1 MDIEYLLFLQ
11 NLREATGGALNEFFN
26 AITKISVDV
35 MPFMPFVIFWCV
47 SRKWGYRCLISYWFA
62 DTVNGIIKL
71 TACIY
76 RPWIRDARI
85 EPAGDA
91 KVAAT
96 GYSFPSG
103 HSTTAT
109 ATYGTIFAWQRKKR
123 TWVAVLCAVLIALTM
138 FSRNY
143 LGVHTPQDVLT
154 GFTVTFIL
162 ICIIGAVS
170 EKLYGNEKGIDI
182 ISLVGILFIIGA
194 ICYIKLKSYPMDYVD
209 GKLLVDPQKMMND
222 AFKASGGLLGL
233 IIGSYIE
240 RHYIRYEI
248 PFGSVNLPIMTILGV
263 GILFSWHNYLGP
275 AIFVSALGTQW
286 GGFVTSAL
294 MVIFALTIWPILIK
308 KSEIPAESVK
318 EN

>member
-11 NLREATGGALNEFFN
+11 NLREASGDIFNEFFN
-26 AITKISVDV
+26 AITKITVDV
-35 MPFMPFVIFWCV
+35 MPFMPFVILWCV
-47 SRKWGYRCLISYWFA
+47 NTKWGYRALITYWFC
-62 DTVNGIIKL
+62 DSVNAVIKL
-71 TACIY
+71 TACVY

-103 HSTTAT
+103 HSTVAT

-123 TWVAVLCAVLIALTM
+123 TWVAVLCGVLIALTM
-138 FSRNY
+138 FSRNF

-154 GFTVTFIL
+154 GFSVTAITVFIIL
-162 ICIIGAVS
+162 KVADKIA
-170 EKLYGNEKGIDI
+170 GNEKVIDI
-182 ISLVGILFIIGA
+182 MAAAGILFVIA
-194 ICYIKLKSYPMDYVD
+194 MLLYINLKSYPMDYVD
-209 GKLLVDPQKMMND
+209 DKLLVDPQKMMND

-233 IIGSYIE
+233 CIGSYIE

-248 PFGSVNLPIMTILGV
+248 PYCAVNLPIMTILGV
-263 GILFSWHNYLGP
+263 ALLFSWENYFGP
-275 AIFVSALGTQW
+275 ATFVFALGAHW
-286 GGFVTSAL
+286 GNFISHAL
-294 MVIFALTIWPILIK
+294 MVIFALTIWPMVIR
-308 KSEIPAESVK
+308 KSAVSAEAA